1 MVRLRDC
8 HVPQRG
14 SLAARSESVN
24 QSGLLGQ
31 FSRGKASL
39 QQIIADQ
46 YVAAV
51 ARSDN
56 VVH

>member
-1 MVRLRDC
+1 MCLSG
-8 HVPQRG
+8 G

-31 FSRGKASL
+31 LSWGKASL
-39 QQIIADQ
+39 QEIIADQ